1 MNRQAVG
8 VLTAGA
14 LLITLVPSAAAAQG
28 HPGNRYGAERP
39 GHPYGEG
46 DLQRD
51 VNAVRATGATGVL
64 AEVQTRRDAHVARA
78 GVADLKT
85 RRPVPWN
92 SYFRLGSDTKTY
104 TATVALQLVGEG
116 RLRLT
121 DTVEKWLPGMVG
133 GNGNDGRRIT
143 VMNLLR
149 QTSGLNDYV
158 TVDLDEDDLTPEA
171 YRMNRFRVTTP
182 HQQVAAAMTKAPA
195 WLPDAANP
203 AAETRW
209 GYSNT
214 NYVLA
219 GLIIEKAT
227 GNPWAQEI
235 HDRVIEPLGL
245 RHTMTPGTSA
255 YVPQPS
261 AAAYTRFPG
270 RKELTDTSVTV
281 GGGADGGIIATTGDH
296 GAFLRALMSGRLL
309 KPAQLAQMKQTVTTG
324 DELFGRY
331 GLGLAW
337 RPAAGCDGGVWF
349 HGGTSFGVVSESGVS
364 ADGRRAASVA
374 VSTLRFGDEQDAQ
387 DRASLRL
394 VDNAVC
400 APAPG

>member
-1 MNRQAVG
+1 MSRRTIG
-8 VLTAGA
+8 VLAAGT
-14 LLITLVPSAAAAQG
+14 LLIALVPSVAVAQG
-28 HPGNRYGAERP
+28 DPAHRYGK
-39 GHPYGEG
+39 G

-51 VNAVRATGATGVL
+51 VDAIRATGATGVL
-64 AEVQTRRDAHVARA
+64 AEVQSERAERDAALVARA

-104 TATVALQLVGEG
+104 TSTVALQLVGEG

-121 DTVEKWLPGMVG
+121 DTVETWLPGMVT

-143 VMNLLR
+143 VKNLLR
-149 QTSGLNDYV
+149 QTSGLNDYL
-158 TVDLDEDDLTPEA
+158 TVDLDEDDITPETF
-171 YRMNRFRVTTP
+171 RKNRFRASTP
-182 HQQVAAAMTKAPA
+182 REQVAKAMTKAPA
-195 WLPDAANP
+195 WVPDAANP
-203 AAETRW
+203 AEETRW

-219 GLIIEKAT
+219 GLIIEKVT

-245 RHTMTPGTSA
+245 RHTMVPGTSA

-261 AAAYTRFPG
+261 ATAYTRFPG
-270 RKELTDTSVTV
+270 RTELTDTSVTI
-281 GGGADGGIIATTGDH
+281 GGGADGAIISTTRDH
-296 GAFLRALMSGRLL
+296 GEFLRALLGGRLL
-309 KPAQLAQMKQTVTTG
+309 KPAQLAQMKQTVTT
-324 DELFGRY
+324 DDSLFAHY

-337 RPAAGCDGGVWF
+337 RPAKGCDGGVWF

-374 VSTLRFGDEQDAQ
+374 VSTLWFGGDEQEAQ
-387 DRASLRL
+387 DEASLRL
-394 VDNAVC
+394 VGNAVC
-400 APAPG
+400 PG